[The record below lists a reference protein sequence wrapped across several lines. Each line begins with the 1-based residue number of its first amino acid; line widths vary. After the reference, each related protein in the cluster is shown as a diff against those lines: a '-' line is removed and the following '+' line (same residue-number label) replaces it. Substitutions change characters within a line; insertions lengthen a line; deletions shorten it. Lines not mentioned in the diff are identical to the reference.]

1 MARFHSALS
10 TIRLDILLV
19 EEDGAWI
26 GHCLQ
31 LDLVTSGTSQDEAY
45 HKAIDVCAEHIRFA
59 FAENRLEHLFVP
71 QGPVLLKKMFEAQLQ
86 GCLRIELGREVGPEL
101 EFQRLAAA

>member
-1 MARFHSALS
+1 MTRFHSAAP
-10 TIRLDILLV
+10 TVRLDILLFK
-19 EEDGAWI
+19 EDGVWI

-31 LDLVTSGTSQDEAY
+31 LDLVTSGETQDEAY
-45 HKAIDVCAEHIRFA
+45 ERSTEVCYEHIKFA

-71 QGPVLLKKMFEAQLQ
+71 QDPVLLRKMFEAQLQ
-86 GCLRIELGREVGPEL
+86 GCLRIELEKGTGPEL